1 MSRKRK
7 TILKDTAA
15 GNSGE
20 NLNQATTLEKD
31 SETAGLKTPETQE
44 DDPLEKEFHETWEE
58 LFDMYEENPFIPK
71 EFQTKVPVNSWESR
85 VGYSSLFRQMDH
97 AFLRRVALYQSPV
110 ADSLPIEKAIAAAFH
125 PCRNREEALKRF
137 SVLMRLPVEEW
148 DFVDLLE
155 LYSFSPRAA
164 EKSWESAKLE
174 GRAEFESGHLAA
186 NITFPEGYMS
196 ALWNNARYLG
206 VRESFIDEWQPQ
218 GGIEVA
224 LVDMLAQTYFQW
236 QYWLEQTVM
245 RSQTAPRE
253 ECYAYQEWKRQHDKS
268 NHPKSWQE
276 GYWFPSYVSEQQDI
290 EHAVQMAD
298 RFNRIFMRT
307 LRQLRDLRR
316 YAPVTINNAN
326 QVNIAADGGQQ
337 VNVAKTGK
345 EKEKQI
351 T

>member
-1 MSRKRK
+1 MNTKRK
-7 TILKDTAA
+7 TKLKDKTDDNAA
-15 GNSGE
+15 GE
-20 NLNQATTLEKD
+20 KLRQAASTEKKSVTPD
-31 SETAGLKTPETQE
+31 LKTAEMH
-44 DDPLEKEFHETWEE
+44 DDDQLEKEFHEACEGW
-58 LFDMYEENPFIPK
+58 FDEYEENPFIP
-71 EFQTKVPVNSWESR
+71 EDFQTQVPVRSLESQ
-85 VGYSSLFRQMDH
+85 VGYSSLLRQMNH
-97 AFLRRVALYQSPV
+97 AYLDRVALYQSPI
-110 ADSLPIEKAIAAAFH
+110 ADSLPLEEARAKAFH
-125 PCRNREEALKRF
+125 PCTNREEALKRF
-137 SVLMRLPVEEW
+137 KALMRLPLDDL

-155 LYSFSPRAA
+155 LYSYSPRAA
-164 EKSWESAKLE
+164 ENLWENAKLE
-174 GRAEFESGHLAA
+174 GRAEFESGHLGA

-206 VRESFIDEWQPQ
+206 VRESFIDDWQPQ

-224 LVDMLAQTYFQW
+224 LVDMLTQTYFQW
-236 QYWLEQTVM
+236 QYWLEQTVI
-245 RSQTAPRE
+245 RSQTPPRE

-298 RFNRIFMRT
+298 RFNRIYMRT

-337 VNVAKTGK
+337 VNVAKTIN
-345 EKEKQI
+345 EDI
-351 T
+351 